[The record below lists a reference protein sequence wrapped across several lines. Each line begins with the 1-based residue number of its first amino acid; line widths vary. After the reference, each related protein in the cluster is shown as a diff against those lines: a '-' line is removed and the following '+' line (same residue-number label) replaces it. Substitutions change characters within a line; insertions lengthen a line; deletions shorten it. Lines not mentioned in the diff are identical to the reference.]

1 MSDSQRRAFRA
12 ALDEAPIVAILRGV
26 TPDDAA
32 EVCLALVRGG
42 IRLIEITLNSP
53 QPLESIRR
61 VAPVLQEHGALL
73 GAGTVLAAEEVEQV
87 ATAGGRYVVS
97 PNFAPPVVQRTR
109 ELGLVSCPGVFT
121 PSECF
126 AAVAAGADYLKLFP
140 ARNLGLDYFRD
151 LRAVLSAPLLAVGG
165 VNHENIAAYLRVA
178 AGVGIGSGLYARDKS
193 PAEME
198 AAARALVQ
206 AARG

>member
-1 MSDSQRRAFRA
+1 MSDTRRPAFDA
-12 ALDEAPIVAILRGV
+12 ALQQAPIVAILRGV
-26 TPDDAA
+26 TPDNALD
-32 EVCLALVRGG
+32 VCLALVRGG

-61 VAPVLQEHGALL
+61 VAPVLREQGALL
-73 GAGTVLAAEEVEQV
+73 GAGTVLTCEEVEQV
-87 ATAGGRYVVS
+87 AAAGGQYVVS
-97 PNFAPPVVQRTR
+97 PNFAPHVVQRTR

-126 AAVAAGADYLKLFP
+126 AATAAGADYLKLFP
-140 ARNLGLDYFRD
+140 ARNLGVDYFRD

-165 VNHENIAAYLRVA
+165 VNQENIAAYLRVA
-178 AGVGIGSGLYARDKS
+178 AGVGIGSGLYARDRS

-198 AAARALVQ
+198 AAARALLQCV
-206 AARG
+206 RG